1 MGYLARSGA
10 SLIRIR
16 GERSL
21 SLFGALGYK
30 QDEDLSAEDNLIECL
45 IDLDWECVERADD
58 IFGFSHD
65 RDEAMDWQAFVN
77 MVPFLED
84 GSFFEERPDEFKR
97 VSIELKRS
105 MLQLQVRIEAD
116 IFMLAIL
123 RCRGCAAD
131 CPWFSCKSAS
141 GYLRLDFFRQ
151 RLAQVRSL

>member
-1 MGYLARSGA
+1 MGYQARSGA

-84 GSFFEERPDEFKR
+84 GSFFEERPDDYVED
-97 VSIELKRS
+97 
-105 MLQLQVRIEAD
+105 LQGNNCPGLMQALVEGAVLHCRLYALVETADGHKIRQLLQV
-116 IFMLAIL
+116 
-123 RCRGCAAD
+123 
-131 CPWFSCKSAS
+131 
-141 GYLRLDFFRQ
+141 LDP
-151 RLAQVRSL
+151 SLF